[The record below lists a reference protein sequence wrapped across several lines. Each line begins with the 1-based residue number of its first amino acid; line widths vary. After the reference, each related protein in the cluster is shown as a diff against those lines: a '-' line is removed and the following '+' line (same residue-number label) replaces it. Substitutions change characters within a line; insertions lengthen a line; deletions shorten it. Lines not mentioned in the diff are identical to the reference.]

1 MATTKVQISCE
12 ACVKLIKTLPGI
24 KSVSVAGKTATV
36 EFDET
41 KVSEQKIQQTVK

>member
-12 ACVKLIKTLPGI
+12 ACVKLIKMVPGV
-24 KSVSVAGKTATV
+24 KTVSVSGKTATV
-36 EFDET
+36 EFDEK